1 MKTLMSDLRFAA
13 RMLWKTPGFAL
24 VAIVSLALGVGAN
37 TAIFSLID
45 GVMLRMLPVSHPEQ
59 LMFVNT
65 NAVQMGSVRISRVM
79 TVGIL
84 EQMQERAKT
93 VAGLCSSQQAVK
105 LSVDVDGQA
114 ELASGQFVSGN
125 YFSML
130 GVQALIGRPFGPRDD
145 TPDGRVAVI
154 GFAYWQKRFGG
165 DPGVIGKPIT
175 VNGVPFTIVAVT
187 PREFYGTTLDQ
198 PSALTLPLATMAQ
211 ATDGKMSGTG
221 PKPTDSAGNVFVRV
235 KLGTEKRAATELTGI
250 FRQEAIAEA
259 SDPQERQTIEKSWI
273 ELAPASQG
281 FSRVRSQFS
290 DPLKVLMGV
299 VALVM
304 LIACA
309 NIANLLLAK
318 ASAREREIAIRLS
331 LGSTRARLV
340 RLLLTESLLLAFLG
354 GLLGLLL
361 AVWARDGIVYLASVK
376 TDMAIPSSWNLRV
389 ILFTAGVCLLN
400 ALLFGVA
407 PALRATGVDF
417 AEALKSGRSGRLAG
431 RLPLAR
437 VLIAAQVALSLALL
451 TGAALFLTTFHN
463 LERVDVGFD
472 RDHELL
478 VTVDPGL
485 AGYKGAQ
492 NREIYRQILERA
504 GAVPGV
510 RSVSLTQSRIMS
522 GNIWMNGIYVPGY
535 TLRKGEDERSLWV
548 ISNHVGANFM
558 AISGMHLVSG
568 RDFSERDNE
577 TAPKVAVINETMAQ
591 HFFEGHDPIGQK
603 LAWDRKEA
611 PMTVVGLLRD
621 IKNFGIEEGKQDVIF
636 TPLAQG
642 EPAASATVLLRT
654 TVDPMRVA
662 ADVRSAIRAVDP
674 KVPQYDVTT
683 MDRTVEN
690 SLSQQRLLAILASC
704 FGVLALGLAAIGLY
718 GILSYGVTQRTGE
731 IGVRM
736 ALGAQRANI
745 VKLILGETA
754 RLVAIGILIG
764 IGAAIAGARL
774 VKSMLYGVSPADAW
788 SIGIAAAILAGAALL
803 AGFLPARR
811 ASRVDPM
818 VALRDE

>member
-1 MKTLMSDLRFAA
+1 MKTLTSDLRFAA

-130 GVQALIGRPFGPRDD
+130 GVQALIGRPFAPRDD
-145 TPDGRVAVI
+145 TPDGRLAVI

-211 ATDGKMSGTG
+211 ATDGKMSGTA

-235 KLGTEKRAATELTGI
+235 KPGTEKRAATELTGI

-451 TGAALFLTTFHN
+451 TGAALFLTTFRN